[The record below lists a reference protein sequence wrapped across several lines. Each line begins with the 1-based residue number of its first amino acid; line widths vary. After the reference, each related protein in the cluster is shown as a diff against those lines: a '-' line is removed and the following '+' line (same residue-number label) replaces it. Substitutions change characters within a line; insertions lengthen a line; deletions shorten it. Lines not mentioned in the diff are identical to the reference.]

1 MISFTSL
8 VSFVVLVLCTLYT
21 LYLVLC
27 ARGCCDH
34 RSTLNRSSHLFL
46 FSSFLYHASSSSAT
60 HNTHNTDE
68 EEFWYFEVLVLM
80 FKLTLT
86 GLFCIIARNS
96 PFQVI
101 LAFFICAIYAML
113 LLRHTPYLSPSAD
126 VLALATSFAL
136 ALTLL
141 TGYVLSATSAFLKD
155 RPEELKAAVDAM
167 DTFLIVIN
175 VIPFVIFLL
184 NIVWRKCCI
193 KKDVKNKEDSAV
205 NKKKKKGNTK
215 IIPVAEE
222 INFTQNNADKI
233 ANWNL

>member
-1 MISFTSL
+1 MSDLFL
-8 VSFVVLVLCTLYT
+8 FFGFFCFVGTLYFVLV
-21 LYLVLC
+21 
-27 ARGCCDH
+27 GCCDH
-34 RSTLNRSSHLFL
+34 RSKLNRSSHLFL
-46 FSSFLYHASSSSAT
+46 FSSFLYHASSSSHT

-86 GLFCIIARNS
+86 GLFCIIARDS

-101 LAFFICAIYAML
+101 LAFFISAIYAML

-126 VLALATSFAL
+126 LLALATSFAL

-141 TGYVLSATSAFLKD
+141 TGYVLSATRAFLQD

-167 DTFLIVIN
+167 DTFLIVVN

-193 KKDVKNKEDSAV
+193 MKDVKNKEDIDIDSSAV
-205 NKKKKKGNTK
+205 NKKKQKGNTQVF
-215 IIPVAEE
+215 PVAEE
-222 INFTQNNADKI
+222 MKS
-233 ANWNL
+233 WN

>member
-1 MISFTSL
+1 M
-8 VSFVVLVLCTLYT
+8 LVLCTLYT
-21 LYLVLC
+21 LYRVLC
-27 ARGCCDH
+27 ARESCDH

-46 FSSFLYHASSSSAT
+46 FSSFLYHASSSSDT

-86 GLFCIIARNS
+86 GLFCIIARDS

-101 LAFFICAIYAML
+101 LAFLVSAIYAML

-141 TGYVLSATSAFLKD
+141 TGYVLSATSSFLQD

-184 NIVWRKCCI
+184 NIVWNKCSI
-193 KKDVKNKEDSAV
+193 MKDVKNKEDIDKDSSAV
-205 NKKKKKGNTK
+205 NKKKQKGNTQVF
-215 IIPVAEE
+215 PVAEE
-222 INFTQNNADKI
+222 IKS
-233 ANWNL
+233 WN

>member
-1 MISFTSL
+1 
-8 VSFVVLVLCTLYT
+8 
-21 LYLVLC
+21 
-27 ARGCCDH
+27 
-34 RSTLNRSSHLFL
+34 
-46 FSSFLYHASSSSAT
+46 
-60 HNTHNTDE
+60 
-68 EEFWYFEVLVLM
+68 M

-86 GLFCIIARNS
+86 GLFCIIARDS

-141 TGYVLSATSAFLKD
+141 TGYVLSATSSFLQD

-184 NIVWRKCCI
+184 NIVWRKCC
-193 KKDVKNKEDSAV
+193 KKKNAKKGDCASD
-205 NKKKKKGNTK
+205 KKKKREIERLNFWKVKVHPISNEVKLTEGDVVMENTK
-215 IIPVAEE
+215 SSGTVVPSAVV
-222 INFTQNNADKI
+222 QNGSLPALGRKKKARVRKGSIHFGD
-233 ANWNL
+233 